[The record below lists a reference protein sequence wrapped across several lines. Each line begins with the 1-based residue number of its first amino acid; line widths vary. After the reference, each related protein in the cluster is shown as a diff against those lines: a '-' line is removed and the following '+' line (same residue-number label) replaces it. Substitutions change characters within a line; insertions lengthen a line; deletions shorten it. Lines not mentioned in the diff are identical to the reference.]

1 MSDIFFPGRDCP
13 VTVLDPGK
21 VSRSLRARGGGLM
34 AVEVVFASGG
44 VGAVHTHPHEQISY
58 CLSGSFSYTVEGE
71 TFSLGPGDSVYV
83 APDLRHGT
91 ACLEAGVLLD
101 VFSPQRRD
109 FLA

>member
-1 MSDIFFPGRDCP
+1 MSGIFFPGRDCP
-13 VTVLDPGK
+13 VTVVDPDR
-21 VSRSLRARGGGLM
+21 VSRSVKARGGGLM

-44 VGAVHTHPHEQISY
+44 VGATHSHPHEQISY
-58 CLSGSFSYTVEGE
+58 CLSGSFTYTVEGE
-71 TFSLGPGDSVYV
+71 TFSLRSGDSVYV

-91 ACLEAGVLLD
+91 SCLEAGALLD